1 MRISDWSSDVC
12 SSDLRDGGAAGP
24 SQEIGL
30 ARPARHAKIEPM
42 GSIGLFD
49 HRHLAALVEVVD
61 RHRAEKFL
69 RRRIDRDD
77 PDSLEKIGI
86 VAVHTARRRV
96 SISANQR
103 ADKYDVAHGG
113 GRPYSDSIFNR
124 GGKSLDEHT

>member
-86 VAVHTARRRV
+86 VAVHTARRR
-96 SISANQR
+96 
-103 ADKYDVAHGG
+103 
-113 GRPYSDSIFNR
+113 GRSE
-124 GGKSLDEHT
+124 EHTSELQSLMRLSYAFFFLKKKIKQN

>member
-12 SSDLRDGGAAGP
+12 SSDLLDALDFADQAGAAIIYDLLESGIAVPLCCRKRDGGAAGP

-77 PDSLEKIGI
+77 PDSLEKIEIG
-86 VAVHTARRRV
+86 
-96 SISANQR
+96 R
-103 ADKYDVAHGG
+103 ATV
-113 GRPYSDSIFNR
+113 
-124 GGKSLDEHT
+124 